1 MSPERG
7 SNDLRTA
14 TLSGVRWTGMSRFVA
29 EGTAFASTIALA
41 RLIEPAE
48 FGRAAVA
55 LSVIALAQILG
66 SAGITAP
73 LIRRPSLT
81 TRDVEAV
88 AFADLAVGAALSGLT
103 LALAELA
110 LPGLFGQ
117 RTSDFVALASP
128 VWVVM
133 GIGAPAQA
141 LLQREMRFRRLA
153 AIEGSSVVLGAAVSL
168 VTAALGL
175 AGYALVLGGLTVVC
189 TASLVALVSMPFVA
203 PLPHPLETRE
213 NLRFGTPVALS
224 SLAYVAFRNVDY
236 AILAA
241 RLVPSAVGYYYRAYQ
256 LGVEYQSKITR
267 VMLRISL
274 PVYAR
279 TGDIDELR
287 RVRMRIVRTH
297 ATVIVPLLATFIAL
311 APTLIPWVFGAR
323 WQPTVV
329 PAQIM
334 AVAGMAD
341 AITTGSGPLMVAI
354 GRPGALLRWNVGLLL
369 AYATM
374 VFLLAP
380 HGLTVVAIGVAGFGA
395 CTVIGMQLILLGP
408 HVGLTLRHL
417 WVDVHPALATG
428 ACVLGAGYGM
438 RAALSPV
445 HPPAIVL
452 LLVSGLAAA
461 VVYALVLK
469 AVFPAVWADLVA
481 ITGTVRGSTRAGA
494 ESRTLP
500 ESGEA

>member
-1 MSPERG
+1 MSRDQG
-7 SNDLRTA
+7 GDDLRTA

-29 EGTAFASTIALA
+29 EGTAFAATIALA

-55 LSVIALAQILG
+55 LSVIALAQVLG

-73 LIRRPSLT
+73 LIRRPTLT
-81 TRDVEAV
+81 KRDLEAV
-88 AFADLAVGAALSGLT
+88 AFVDLVIGAVLSGLT

-117 RTSDFVALASP
+117 RTSEFVALVSP
-128 VWVVM
+128 AWIVM
-133 GIGAPAQA
+133 GVGAPAQA

-153 AIEGSSVVLGAAVSL
+153 TIEGASVVLGATVSL
-168 VTAALGL
+168 VTAGLGL
-175 AGYALVLGGLTVVC
+175 AGYALVLGGLTVVA
-189 TASLVALVSMPFVA
+189 TASVTALASVQLVLPR
-203 PLPHPLETRE
+203 PHPLEARG

-241 RLVPSAVGYYYRAYQ
+241 RLVPSVVGYYYRAYQ

-279 TGDIDELR
+279 TKDLDELR

-297 ATVIVPLLATFIAL
+297 ATVIVPLLATFIGL
-311 APTLIPWVFGAR
+311 APTLVPWVFGAR

-354 GRPGALLRWNVGLLL
+354 GRPGALLRWNVGLLV

-374 VFLLAP
+374 VFFLAP
-380 HGLTVVAIGVAGFGA
+380 HGLTVVAIGVAGFGV
-395 CTVIGMQLILLGP
+395 CTVLGIQLVLLGP

-417 WVDVHPALATG
+417 WDDVHPALATG
-428 ACVLGAGYGM
+428 ACVLAAGYGV
-438 RAALSPV
+438 RAALSPIHV
-445 HPPAIVL
+445 PPVVL

-461 VVYALVLK
+461 GVYALVLK
-469 AVFPAVWADLVA
+469 VVFPAVWADLVA
-481 ITGTVRGSTRAGA
+481 ITGNVRGRTRATA
-494 ESRTLP
+494 ERRAPS
-500 ESGEA
+500 ESGR